1 MLQRINLPF
10 LLKLALVL
18 VSIICIGYLAD
29 VGKIILA
36 PLFFALLISLL
47 FLPFAN
53 FLERKLKFNRSL
65 STMVSVLIMISFLGG
80 LIYFFGAQFSD
91 LSDDWPKLQKQVIQ
105 SFGQLQTYVSHN
117 FNINFNKQL
126 KYLNE
131 AGDKLISSSTI
142 ILGTTLAVFSS
153 SMAFF
158 VFSVIFFIFILNYRR
173 VLYGFITNVFQDEHR
188 SKVEDITKEVQK
200 IIKKYITGLFIEIF
214 IVAAMTS
221 LVLTVLDV
229 KYALLL
235 GVLTGILNVIPYVG
249 IFIAAIF
256 ASFISFAMG
265 GSSKFLFVIM
275 GYIGVHLIDSNI
287 ILPFVVGSKVKIN
300 ALFSFII
307 ILIGE
312 SLWGISGM
320 FLGIPFL
327 AILKIILERI
337 DTLKPWGELLG
348 DEEVVTTRPKR
359 RLKISK
365 KITLE
370 EKD

>member
-1 MLQRINLPF
+1 MVQKINLPF
-10 LLKLALVL
+10 LIKLSLVL
-18 VSIICIGYLAD
+18 VSVLCIGYLAD
-29 VGKIILA
+29 LGKMILA
-36 PLFFALLISLL
+36 PLFFAFLISLL

-53 FLERKLKFNRSL
+53 FLERKLKFNRGL
-65 STMVSVLIMISFLGG
+65 STLVSVLIMISFLGG
-80 LIYFFGAQFSD
+80 LIFFFGSQFSS
-91 LSDDWPKLQKQVIQ
+91 LSNDWPQLQKQVIH
-105 SFGQLQTYVSHN
+105 SFGELQTWVSHT

-131 AGDKLISSSTI
+131 AGDKILSSSTI
-142 ILGTTLAVFSS
+142 ILGTTLAIFSS
-153 SMAFF
+153 SLAFAA
-158 VFSVIFFIFILNYRR
+158 FSVIFFIFILNYRR
-173 VLYGFITNVFQDEHR
+173 VLYRFITNVFKDEHR
-188 SKVEDITKEVQK
+188 YKVEEITTEIQK
-200 IIKKYITGLFIEIF
+200 IIKKYIAGLFIEIF
-214 IVAAMTS
+214 VVASLTS
-221 LVLTVLDV
+221 IVLTVLDV

-249 IFIAAIF
+249 IFISGIL

-265 GSSKFLFVIM
+265 GTSKFLLVIV
-275 GYIGVHLIDSNI
+275 GYLGVHLLDSNI

-327 AILKIILERI
+327 AILKIVLDRI
-337 DTLKPWGELLG
+337 EGLKPWGALLG
-348 DEEVVTTRPKR
+348 DEEKVVRPKR
-359 RLKISK
+359 KLKISK
-365 KITLE
+365 KITIE

>member
-1 MLQRINLPF
+1 MLQKINLPF
-10 LLKLALVL
+10 LIKLTLVL
-18 VSIICIGYLAD
+18 VSIVCLGYLID

-53 FLERKLKFNRSL
+53 FLERKFKFKRGL
-65 STMVSVLIMISFLGG
+65 STLFSVIIMISVLVG
-80 LIYFFGAQFSD
+80 LLYFFGVQFSK
-91 LSDDWPKLQKQVIQ
+91 LSNDWPQLQKQVTQ
-105 SFGQLQTYVSHN
+105 SFGELQTWVSHT
-117 FNINFNKQL
+117 FNIKFSKQL

-131 AGDKLISSSTI
+131 AGDKLLSSSTI

-153 SMAFF
+153 SMAFAA
-158 VFSVIFFIFILNYRR
+158 FSIIFFIFILNYRR
-173 VLYGFITNVFQDEHR
+173 VLYTFITSVFKEEHR
-188 SKVEDITKEVQK
+188 SKVEEITAEVQK
-200 IIKKYITGLFIEIF
+200 IIKKYIAGLFIEIF
-214 IVAAMTS
+214 IVSAMTS

-229 KYALLL
+229 KYAILL

-249 IFIAAIF
+249 IFISAII

-265 GSSKFLFVIM
+265 GTSKFLFVLI
-275 GYIGVHLIDSNI
+275 GYIAVHIIDANI

-327 AILKIILERI
+327 AILKIILDRI
-337 DTLKPWGELLG
+337 DELKPWGALLG
-348 DEEVVTTRPKR
+348 DEEKVVRPKR
-359 RLKISK
+359 KLKIGK